1 MELPYISGDVNPK
14 RLLIFQD
21 VTFRAQK
28 MKKKKT
34 LLKSLLHFRK
44 WNVLTTS
51 LKNFLYFR
59 RNFQGLEIK
68 NCPFALW
75 YLLLSPS

>member
-28 MKKKKT
+28 MKKKK
-34 LLKSLLHFRK
+34 KHS
-44 WNVLTTS
+44 
-51 LKNFLYFR
+51 
-59 RNFQGLEIK
+59 
-68 NCPFALW
+68 
-75 YLLLSPS
+75 